1 MLSAQLHIALVHGP
15 VVACLFAVVLFGL
28 ALRWQDERLQ
38 KFCYLVFLGCAVFT
52 GIAYYTGP
60 GAYEAYQQA
69 DWFTA
74 EMQTR
79 TEDHAVMGRTSFVG
93 MVLLGLGSLV
103 SLLGYAQGQA
113 PAKPLRWGIL
123 VLALL
128 LALLMVWT
136 SHEGG
141 LIRRLEIS

>member
-1 MLSAQLHIALVHGP
+1 MSSAELHIALVHGP

-38 KFCYLVFLGCAVFT
+38 KFCHLVFLGCAVLS
-52 GIAYYTGP
+52 GVAYYTGP
-60 GAYEAYQQA
+60 GAYEAYETME
-69 DWFTA
+69 WFTD
-74 EMQTR
+74 EMKVR
-79 TEDHAVMGRTSFVG
+79 TEDHAVMGRASFVG

-113 PAKPLRWGIL
+113 PGKAQRWG
-123 VLALL
+123 VFALALVM
-128 LALLMVWT
+128 AMLMVWT

-141 LIRRLEIS
+141 MIRRLEIS

>member
-1 MLSAQLHIALVHGP
+1 MSSAELHLALVHGP
-15 VVACLFAVVLFGL
+15 VVAGLFAAVLFGL

-38 KFCYLVFLGCAVFT
+38 KFCYLVFIVCAVFA

-60 GAYEAYQQA
+60 GAYEAYQEFE
-69 DWFTA
+69 WFSE
-74 EMQTR
+74 EMKVR

-103 SLLGYAQGQA
+103 SLLNYAQGQEPGKA
-113 PAKPLRWGIL
+113 QRWTIFA
-123 VLALL
+123 LALVM
-128 LALLMVWT
+128 ALLMVWT

-141 LIRRLEIS
+141 MIRRLEIS